1 MDEATRSTALAHEV
15 SRRTFFRVAGLG
27 VSAGVLATGLKFS
40 TPAAAQDQQKVV
52 VVLPEEPPDLD
63 PFYYALS
70 HIPVTRNIYEALVD
84 RDPIK
89 SDNIPGLAT
98 KWETTDP
105 TTWRFTL
112 RTGVTYHNGA
122 AFNAESAA
130 WAINWAITQKT
141 QASGNFIAGTTAKA
155 VDDVTL
161 DITTPSVDP
170 ILPRRLYLVGLPE
183 PQSFQAD
190 PTNALRAPVGTGPY
204 QLVEFKGGDH
214 ISVQAFANYWGGAPT
229 IAGADFVY
237 REESSVRVSMIQTG
251 EAQIARDVAPQD
263 VGQTHAVS
271 ITIPETPFLRLD
283 VPSPPLDDL
292 RVRQAIDCGIDRAEL
307 VKTAFGGYAEPAA
320 QMVTS
325 AVVGFDASAQPTPY
339 DAQKAKDLVAA
350 AKADGAP
357 LDLQLTIFG
366 RNGIYA
372 NAAEA
377 MQIVQAW
384 LQDAGLNVTVNM
396 MDVKPW
402 TDVILQ
408 QPIPTDRRG
417 ILQSSAGVEIG
428 DPSGLVDGYF
438 TSTGSQSPL
447 RDPKLDQMA
456 AAASVLSGD
465 ERDKAYRDIFK
476 YEQDTWT
483 AVIPMVHTQ
492 AIYAVADGVTWQ
504 PRTDNLIRLKD
515 VTLSGS

>member
-1 MDEATRSTALAHEV
+1 MGEDVRLPVFPHEMT
-15 SRRTFFRVAGLG
+15 RRTLLRAAGLG
-27 VSAGVLATGLKFS
+27 ASVGMLATGLKFAP
-40 TPAAAQDQQKVV
+40 PAAAQDQQKIVV
-52 VVLPEEPPDLD
+52 ALPEEPPDLD

-89 SDNIPGLAT
+89 SDPIPGLAT
-98 KWETTDP
+98 KWETTDSM
-105 TTWRFTL
+105 TWRFTL
-112 RTGVTYHNGA
+112 RSGVTYHNGA
-122 AFNAESAA
+122 AFNADSAA

-155 VDDVTL
+155 VDEVTL
-161 DITTPSVDP
+161 DVTTPSVDP

-190 PTNALRAPVGTGPY
+190 PTKALRAPIGTGPY

-214 ISVQAFANYWGGAPT
+214 ITVQAFANYWGGAPT
-229 IAGADFVY
+229 VAGANFVY
-237 REESSVRVSMIQTG
+237 RTESSVRVSMIQTG
-251 EAQIARDVAPQD
+251 EAQIARDIAPQD
-263 VGQTHAVS
+263 ASQTNVIS

-292 RVRQAIDCGIDRAEL
+292 RVRQAFDCAIDRDEL
-307 VKTAFGGYAEPAA
+307 VKTVFGGYAEPAA
-320 QMVTS
+320 QIVTS
-325 AVVGFDASAQPTPY
+325 AVVGFDPSATPTAFDP
-339 DAQKAKDLVAA
+339 QKAKDLVAA

-357 LDLQLTIFG
+357 TDLQLTIFG

-377 MQIVQAW
+377 MQIIQAW

-402 TDVILQ
+402 TDIILQ
-408 QPIPTDRRG
+408 QPIPADRRG
-417 ILQSSAGVEIG
+417 IIQSSAGVEIG
-428 DPSGLVDGYF
+428 DVSGPVAGYF

-447 RDPKLDQMA
+447 RDPKVDQMA

-465 ERDKAYRDIFK
+465 ERNKAYQELLK
-476 YEQDTWT
+476 YVQDTWMP
-483 AVIPMVHTQ
+483 VIPMVHLQ
-492 AIYAVADGVTWQ
+492 AIYAVAKGVTWQ

-515 VTLSGS
+515 VTLAGS